1 VSSWLLGV
9 VEVEVVKVEETRDS
23 RGGCGFCLTSCEF
36 VMDWIRYVVAF
47 PPKQIAGVSLQ
58 LVEFE
63 ASDGN
68 RLL

>member
-1 VSSWLLGV
+1 MSSWLLGV

-47 PPKQIAGVSLQ
+47 PP
-58 LVEFE
+58 
-63 ASDGN
+63 
-68 RLL
+68 

>member
-1 VSSWLLGV
+1 MSSWLLGV
-9 VEVEVVKVEETRDS
+9 VEVEVVKVEEERDS

-36 VMDWIRYVVAF
+36 VMDWIRYVAF